1 MKILAA
7 SNSRQTPR
15 EIKIRRSLNRAI
27 KHAFRTCLVDDR
39 TPECRNAWSD
49 VEELSNALYD
59 LKIEQSAQEA
69 WCREYPDDPECR
81 VYDV

>member
-1 MKILAA
+1 MNILAA
-7 SNSRQTPR
+7 SNARQTPR

-27 KHAFRTCLVDDR
+27 KRAFRTCLVNDK

-49 VEELSNALYD
+49 VEELSSALYEI
-59 LKIEQSAQEA
+59 KIEQIDQDA
-69 WCREYPDDPECR
+69 WCREHPDDPECR